1 MQACRPSIIVFCG
14 RPFAVTN
21 SRKNDDQL
29 MATELILIR
38 HGNAVRINGD
48 YFHAP
53 LTTLGQE
60 QAAKTGQYFT
70 APQNHLDGFYSS
82 PLRRT
87 QETARI
93 IGAKIRQNAELR
105 PGIQEVRFTEL
116 PALMFLEILSIT
128 DLVEDYLDARAGR
141 PIRWPIEGRVSAVLL
156 DIVAR
161 HPNQRVAVIAHAG
174 VISAALSWYL
184 PEKRWRWWRTTVSN
198 CSITRFKVESNRGE
212 LLAVNDIQH
221 LSPTLIT
228 TQPPTK
234 TVEIAKEAHPA
245 EKALVFGKP
254 TEKNN

>member
-1 MQACRPSIIVFCG
+1 
-14 RPFAVTN
+14 
-21 SRKNDDQL
+21 

-53 LTTLGQE
+53 LTQLGQE
-60 QAAKTGQYFT
+60 QAAKTGEFFN
-70 APQNHLDGFYSS
+70 APENHLDGFYSS

-87 QETARI
+87 KETAQI
-93 IGAKIRQNAELR
+93 IGAKIGQNAELR
-105 PGIQEVRFTEL
+105 PGIQEVRFYEV
-116 PALMFLEILSIT
+116 PALVIFEILSIA

-161 HPNQRVAVIAHAG
+161 HPNQRVAVVAHAG

-198 CSITRFKVESNRGE
+198 CSLTRFKVEGNRAE
-212 LLAVNDIQH
+212 LLAVNDITH
-221 LSPTLIT
+221 LSPVLIT
-228 TQPPTK
+228 TQPPTM
-234 TVEIAKEAHPA
+234 TVEIAKEAHPV
-245 EKALVFGKP
+245 EKALVFDKAKKP
-254 TEKNN
+254 KA

>member
-1 MQACRPSIIVFCG
+1 
-14 RPFAVTN
+14 
-21 SRKNDDQL
+21 
-29 MATELILIR
+29 MATELNLIR
-38 HGNAVRINGD
+38 HGHAVRVNGD

-53 LTTLGQE
+53 LTILGQE
-60 QAAKTGQYFT
+60 QAAKTGQYFND
-70 APQNHLDGFYSS
+70 PQNHLDGFYSS

-87 QETARI
+87 QETASI
-93 IGAKIRQNAELR
+93 IGAKIGQTAELR
-105 PGIQEVRFTEL
+105 PGIQEIRFTEL

-128 DLVEDYLDARAGR
+128 DLVEDYLDARAGES
-141 PIRWPIEGRVSAVLL
+141 IRWPIEGRVSAVLL

-161 HPNQRVAVIAHAG
+161 HPDQRVAVIAHAG

-198 CSITRFKVESNRGE
+198 CSITRFRVEGSRGE

-221 LSPTLIT
+221 LSPALVS

-245 EKALVFGKP
+245 EKALVFDNP
-254 TEKNN
+254 ADKNKDASPK

>member
-1 MQACRPSIIVFCG
+1 
-14 RPFAVTN
+14 
-21 SRKNDDQL
+21 

-38 HGNAVRINGD
+38 HGYAVRVNGD

-53 LTTLGQE
+53 LTQLGQE
-60 QAAKTGQYFT
+60 QAAQTGQYFS

-82 PLRRT
+82 PLNRT
-87 QETARI
+87 QETAKI
-93 IGAKIRQNAELR
+93 IGAKIGLTAELR
-105 PGIQEVRFTEL
+105 NGIQEVRLVEL
-116 PALMFLEILSIT
+116 PALVILEILSIA
-128 DLVEDYLDARAGR
+128 DPVEDYLDARAGG

-161 HPNQRVAVIAHAG
+161 HPNQRVAVVAHAG

-198 CSITRFKVESNRGE
+198 CSLTRFKVEGNRVE

-221 LSPTLIT
+221 LSAVLIT

-234 TVEIAKEAHPA
+234 TVEIAKAIHPVG
-245 EKALVFGKP
+245 KALVFDKAI
-254 TEKNN
+254 EKNK

>member
-1 MQACRPSIIVFCG
+1 
-14 RPFAVTN
+14 
-21 SRKNDDQL
+21 

-60 QAAKTGQYFT
+60 QAAKTGQYYNI
-70 APQNHLDGFYSS
+70 PQNHLDGFYSS

-87 QETARI
+87 QETANI
-93 IGAKIRQNAELR
+93 IGAKIGQKAELR
-105 PGIQEVRFTEL
+105 PGIQEVRAIEL

-128 DLVEDYLDARAGR
+128 DIVEDYLDARAGY

-156 DIVAR
+156 DIVSR
-161 HPNQRVAVIAHAG
+161 HPDQRVAVIAHAG

-198 CSITRFKVESNRGE
+198 CSLTRFRVEGNRAE
-212 LLAVNDIQH
+212 LLAVNDIKH
-221 LSPTLIT
+221 LGPVPIT

-234 TVEIAKEAHPA
+234 VVEIAKEAHPVEKAMVFDKPA
-245 EKALVFGKP
+245 EKNTGAPSK
-254 TEKNN
+254 